1 MDGDSVWRCFVWK
14 VQELGSPF
22 CSVVKAIKW
31 ITEDAAVGKTE
42 CTCSSFRLPH
52 QDVFP
57 FEKSSRGNLQDKNIL
72 MFFPPSYLLE
82 PEVFPSYMVG
92 CCSSSGDAIHVCA
105 PKTCTRILTA
115 VLFTKEGVLF
125 QYF

>member
-1 MDGDSVWRCFVWK
+1 MGTASGGSLWGRCTSWD
-14 VQELGSPF
+14 LPC

-42 CTCSSFRLPH
+42 WACSSFRLPH

-57 FEKSSRGNLQDKNIL
+57 FEKSSRGNVQDKNIL
-72 MFFPPSYLLE
+72 MFFPPSYLLG
-82 PEVFPSYMVG
+82 PEVFPPYMVG
-92 CCSSSGDAIHVCA
+92 CCSSSRDAIHVYA

-115 VLFTKEGVLF
+115 VLFTEEGVLF